1 MTNSVTKNKSTDQ
14 SSNNQDIWLNAVAVD
29 KSTQI
34 AGDLIKQIDVENKAG
49 QEMVEKPK
57 VDNPLAEEPMEPT
70 AVVPMEEEVDPTK
83 KEQQDLTVAEQM
95 LVERLDDMVAILADI
110 RDSLA
115 ASAPK
120 EDMEMDQMAPTA
132 EDVGVG
138 LSQAL
143 LSALTIT
150 DNILAKRK

>member
-49 QEMVEKPK
+49 HEMVEKPK

-70 AVVPMEEEVDPTK
+70 AVVPVEEEVDPTK